1 MSEKPMVAVVDDDK
15 AMRGALERLFRTQ
28 GLASKAFANPEEL
41 LSSLPSLTL
50 DCIVLDLRMPELNG
64 LELQRKLR
72 EQGVMTP
79 IIFLTGHADVPSSV
93 KAMKNGAL
101 DFLAKPFQED
111 DLLAAIRD
119 AVQRSSEARARQ
131 ANLQAIQSR
140 LESLTPRE
148 REVMLL
154 VVQGRMNKEIA
165 ADLGASIATVKI
177 HRGRVMRK
185 MEVHSLAELVQAAE
199 SLGLL

>member
-1 MSEKPMVAVVDDDK
+1 MVAVVDDDK